1 MVNRKGGDLTMLDSN
16 IASIGYDIT
25 FEMNEFNQPKLKS
38 EIELVK
44 DVILYI
50 LFSKPGQYP
59 SLPDIGL
66 DIQSILYSFFDELD
80 AEDLK
85 AKLRDQC
92 EALGVFL
99 NNGSIEIKKTRYKD
113 RPSLIIGIQ
122 GKVSYPTGY
131 LKTTSDNIYLIGIT
145 LDELNKLLYDISNE
159 KVGD

>member
-1 MVNRKGGDLTMLDSN
+1 MLDSN

-44 DVILYI
+44 DVILRSEERRVGKECY

-80 AEDLK
+80 TEDLK